1 MTSSARNTAVALG
14 IATLFGAWTAGS
26 AQATMWSL
34 FSGSS
39 NANASGQDTGAAT
52 SSTTDPPAVVA
63 QGPHFQDGSFTGQV
77 FDAYYGRVQVKAN
90 ISDGQIVSID
100 VLQFPQ
106 DRRTSRYINS
116 QALPMLKSE
125 VISAQST
132 RVDIISGATL
142 TSEAFLRSLN
152 TALKQARSS

>member
-1 MTSSARNTAVALG
+1 
-14 IATLFGAWTAGS
+14 
-26 AQATMWSL
+26 MWSL

-39 NANASGQDTGAAT
+39 NANASGQDIGAAT
-52 SSTTDPPAVVA
+52 FSNSDAPAVVA
-63 QGPHFQDGSFTGQV
+63 QGPHGSFTGQV

-90 ISDGQIVSID
+90 ISGGQIVSID
-100 VLQFPQ
+100 VLQYPQ

-142 TSEAFLRSLN
+142 TSEAFLRSLK
-152 TALKQARSS
+152 TALKQAASST